1 MPKLSSSVLKHILAV
16 AVETATV
23 NEGLL
28 SGRPEID
35 IFYGLWEFPVPY
47 TPQKDCTVDTTLL
60 HHWNMALP
68 LDSNLNLNN

>member
-1 MPKLSSSVLKHILAV
+1 MTKLSSSVLKHILAV
-16 AVETATV
+16 AVETSTV

-35 IFYGLWEFPVPY
+35 ILYGLWEFPVHY
-47 TPQKDCTVDTTLL
+47 ISQKDCTVYTASL

-68 LDSNLNLNN
+68 LDSNLSLNN